1 MKGKLLSIY
10 KPVGVSSFK
19 ALGELKKKYDTKK
32 IGHMGTLDPLAEG
45 VLAVAVGEATKLI
58 PYVVTEPKEYE
69 CEITFGI
76 ESVTLDAEGIPDSE
90 RLNLIEYDF
99 GLQDIE
105 AVLRDFVGKYD
116 QVPPIYSA
124 VHIDGKRAY
133 DLARKGEIKEGDIKP
148 REVEC
153 FEIEVIKFELPVV
166 VLRLVVG
173 SGFYVRSLVRDLAR
187 ALEVKAYMSGLKRT
201 KVGNF
206 EGEGEMNLEDV
217 LVEHDRIDLTQ
228 GDFKKVRNGNSIKAD
243 SDLDGLVLGYYEKD
257 LVAILMSD
265 GSGLK
270 VVKNLL

>member
-10 KPVGVSSFK
+10 KPVGVSSFR
-19 ALGELKKKYDTKK
+19 ALGELKKQYDTKK
-32 IGHMGTLDPLAEG
+32 VGHMGTLDPLAEG

-76 ESVTLDAEGIPDSE
+76 ESETLDAEGLDDNVVAEEVHFS
-90 RLNLIEYDF
+90 
-99 GLQDIE
+99 QDDLE
-105 AVLRDFVGKYD
+105 AALGSFVGKYD
-116 QVPPIYSA
+116 QVPPIFSA

-133 DLARKGEIKEGDIKP
+133 DLARKGEIKEGDLKS

-153 FEIEVIKFELPVV
+153 MEMEILKFELPVV

-173 SGFYVRSLVRDLAR
+173 SGYYVRSLVRDLAR
-187 ALEVKAYMSGLKRT
+187 ELGVKAYMSGLKRT
-201 KVGNF
+201 KVGGF
-206 EGEGEMNLEDV
+206 EGEGEMDFEKV
-217 LVEHDRIDLTQ
+217 LVEHTRIDLSEE
-228 GDFKKVRNGNSIKAD
+228 DFKLVRHGMEIR
-243 SDLDGLVLGYYEKD
+243 GQGELVLGYYQDE
-257 LVAILMSD
+257 LVAILKAE